1 MPDDKTKR
9 HPLDGK
15 RIDVNDPK
23 EVANWCNILGC
34 TPAHLEQV
42 VKIIGT
48 SARDVRDYFEK
59 DKRKKTL

>member
-23 EVANWCNILGC
+23 EVANWCNIWAALPR
-34 TPAHLEQV
+34 TWNRWS
-42 VKIIGT
+42 K
-48 SARDVRDYFEK
+48 
-59 DKRKKTL
+59 